1 MSDEPQID
9 RRGIRSNTFAK
20 FWFALVV
27 VAALVLALRGRRGSR
42 RPGSLVEV
50 SPDIV
55 AGSWRA
61 GEFLVTLEE
70 APDGPTLHVEN
81 ESRPGFRL
89 WSSVPG
95 KSFVSAARGRESV
108 EDTRAHYFIT
118 DKVLDEYTDQ
128 TLDHVEQGDR
138 GIIISGRLQNR
149 DAAGEVGYELIFS
162 RASESRLG
170 FEARVEEPCNRVYL
184 TYTSTAEESFL
195 GFGTQYTY
203 FDLKGKR
210 VPIFIGEQG
219 VGRGA
224 QPITLLANLKSG
236 AGGSWHSS
244 YACVPHYIT
253 SELRSVFLENHEYS
267 VFDLRS
273 DEQVRVELFS
283 SRMRGQIV
291 AGGSPEELIE
301 SYTEFAGRMRP
312 LPGWILDG
320 AIVGMQGGT
329 EKLLELK
336 ERLDA
341 LGTPVAAFWLQD
353 WVGHRLTSFGSQLW
367 WNWELDDKSYTRW
380 RWNWEPDEERG
391 YAQEN
396 TLREQLEDENIKL
409 MTYINPYLV
418 DVSGKSS
425 YRRNM
430 FEEASE
436 AGYLVEKQEG
446 GPYEIEITDFS
457 AAPLDL
463 TNPGAR
469 DWMKGILRGKI
480 EQLGVAGW
488 MADFGEG
495 LPYDAVLSSGE
506 SAAGYHNCYAEEWAR
521 LNREAIREAGHEDD
535 AVFFSRSGYTRS
547 PRYSTLFWIGDQ
559 LVSWDRHD
567 GIKTAVTGLLSSG
580 LSGYSLNHSD
590 TGGYTAVSSAVKNYH
605 RSKELLLRWIELNA
619 FTVVLRTHEGN
630 KPEVNHQIYSDDE
643 TLRHFSRFAKV
654 YKAWKPYRMELVS
667 EASRNGLPVVRHPFI
682 HYWDDPEARRLE
694 YQFMVGA
701 ELMVAPVLDPGK
713 KKTDVYLPRGLWV
726 HLWSGETYGSAERS
740 VRMRV
745 EAPLGE
751 PAVFYREGS
760 GVGRRFREELEVRG
774 LIL

>member
-1 MSDEPQID
+1 MSDEPQTD
-9 RRGIRSNTFAK
+9 RRGTEPTSLAK
-20 FWFALVV
+20 FWFALALAAV
-27 VAALVLALRGRRGSR
+27 ALVLALRGRRESR

-55 AGSWRA
+55 AGSWRVGA
-61 GEFLVTLEE
+61 FLITLED
-70 APDGPTLHVEN
+70 ASDGPALHVEN
-81 ESRPGFRL
+81 GSRPDFRL
-89 WSSVPG
+89 WSSIPG

-118 DKVLDEYTDQ
+118 DKVLEEYQDQ
-128 TLDHVEQGDR
+128 TIDHVEHGDR
-138 GIIISGRLQNR
+138 EIIISGRLKSKS
-149 DAAGEVGYELIFS
+149 ASEEIGYELSFS
-162 RASESRLG
+162 QASENRLG
-170 FEARVEEPCNRVYL
+170 FEVRAGEPCNRVYL
-184 TYTSTAEESFL
+184 TYATSAGESFF

-203 FDLKGKR
+203 FDLKGRR

-253 SELRSVFLENHEYS
+253 SELRSLFLENYEYS

-273 DEQVRVELFS
+273 DDRVRIEVFS
-283 SRMRGQIV
+283 SLIRGQIV
-291 AGGSPEELIE
+291 VGGSPAELIE
-301 SYTEFAGRMRP
+301 GYTEFAGRMRP

-329 EKLLELK
+329 DKLLEIK

-341 LGTPVAAFWLQD
+341 LDTPVAAFWLQD
-353 WVGHRLTSFGSQLW
+353 WVGRRVTNFGSQLW

-380 RWNWEPDEERG
+380 RWDWEPDKERG

-436 AGYLVEKQEG
+436 AGYLVEKQDG

-463 TNPGAR
+463 TNPEAR

-480 EQLGVAGW
+480 ELLGISGW

-506 SAAGYHNCYAEEWAR
+506 SAAGYHNRYAEEWAR
-521 LNREAIREAGHEDD
+521 LNREAIREAGHGDA
-535 AVFFSRSGYTRS
+535 AVFFSRSGYTQES
-547 PRYSTLFWIGDQ
+547 PLQ
-559 LVSWDRHD
+559 H
-567 GIKTAVTGLLSSG
+567 
-580 LSGYSLNHSD
+580 
-590 TGGYTAVSSAVKNYH
+590 
-605 RSKELLLRWIELNA
+605 
-619 FTVVLRTHEGN
+619 
-630 KPEVNHQIYSDDE
+630 
-643 TLRHFSRFAKV
+643 
-654 YKAWKPYRMELVS
+654 
-667 EASRNGLPVVRHPFI
+667 
-682 HYWDDPEARRLE
+682 
-694 YQFMVGA
+694 
-701 ELMVAPVLDPGK
+701 PVLD
-713 KKTDVYLPRGLWV
+713 R
-726 HLWSGETYGSAERS
+726 
-740 VRMRV
+740 
-745 EAPLGE
+745 
-751 PAVFYREGS
+751 
-760 GVGRRFREELEVRG
+760 
-774 LIL
+774 